1 MLVYKKY
8 DTMPVLTHIFSYF
21 IHAKVKQDCK
31 KWWYSKNIW
40 KNVHL
45 LFKCIIIASKWTQ
58 DPKNTLDG
66 YAMSF
71 NMTLS
76 NSRCKFDAHF
86 LTVTKTD
93 IVLTYIQIW
102 KILYPCARHLVLT
115 IYLFME
121 LFGKYLF
128 WMRFWYSKK
137 MCRKPCTIKKNSYAH
152 CRVI

>member
-1 MLVYKKY
+1 MQKW
-8 DTMPVLTHIFSYF
+8 
-21 IHAKVKQDCK
+21 KQDCK
-31 KWWYSKNIW
+31 KRWYSKNIW

-58 DPKNTLDG
+58 DPKNTLHG

-93 IVLTYIQIW
+93 IVLTYMQIW
-102 KILYPCARHLVLT
+102 KILYPCARHLVLLS
-115 IYLFME
+115 IYLWN
-121 LFGKYLF
+121 YLANIYF
-128 WMRFWYSKK
+128 KCAFD
-137 MCRKPCTIKKNSYAH
+137 TIFKKNVEKTVYNQKKTLMHTAE
-152 CRVI
+152 